1 MGKRKLERALER
13 YRERHPDEP
22 RPAVRWLPFQLNP
35 DLPENGIPREEYVA
49 RKFGSRGKG
58 VNARV
63 AAAGAQVDIP
73 FAYEKMQVQPNTLN
87 AHRLLHYGERA
98 GKQDAV
104 AEELFKAHFLEGANL
119 TDRSTL
125 ADVAVRAGMARDEV
139 LAYLAGDADRDVVER
154 GDVEARSAGIGGVPF
169 FIFNRRIGVSGAQ
182 DPDTL
187 LDAMEQATKPVETE
201 ARDR

>member
-1 MGKRKLERALER
+1 
-13 YRERHPDEP
+13 
-22 RPAVRWLPFQLNP
+22 VRWLPFQLNP
-35 DLPENGIPREEYVA
+35 DLPENGIPRGEYVA
-49 RKFGSRGKG
+49 RKFGNRGKG

-63 AAAGAQVDIP
+63 VAAGAQVDIP

-119 TDRSTL
+119 TDRNTL
-125 ADVAVRAGMARDEV
+125 ADVAARAGLAREAAAD
-139 LAYLAGDADRDVVER
+139 YLAGDADRDVVER

-187 LDAMEQATKPVETE
+187 LDAMEQAAAE
-201 ARDR
+201 RQG